1 MKVYM
6 YSEARQKLA
15 EVLRESRSEEVVI
28 RRRGGDTFSVAPI
41 PRRRRSPF
49 SVPCL
54 NKGLTRREILEA
66 LDESRHPTRRRSNRA
81 S

>member
-28 RRRGGDTFSVAPI
+28 RRRGGDAFSVSPI

-66 LDESRHPTRRRSNRA
+66 LDESRRPTRHRSDRA